1 MPAKPITQPI
11 GDNATEKI
19 TSLKS
24 VCAAWGQNGCTWR
37 VLFLPLRPLPGGSGQ
52 HLVCHMD
59 NLFLQAVE
67 GISTPLASAGVV
79 QLLGLPSLHYGG
91 CIKPHYLNWCLAD
104 PISSTQRDVIKAVL
118 VAVAWV
124 AMDTSKLIL
133 YHGKEYMLLS
143 SHTHRMSIGNQS
155 VPQLLYWWLA
165 ASAMTSHKLGC
176 SLR

>member
-1 MPAKPITQPI
+1 MVAHGEFFSCHSDPCQEEVVSILY
-11 GDNATEKI
+11 ATWTTFSCRLWK
-19 TSLKS
+19 
-24 VCAAWGQNGCTWR
+24 G
-37 VLFLPLRPLPGGSGQ
+37 FPH
-52 HLVCHMD
+52 HLH
-59 NLFLQAVE
+59 
-67 GISTPLASAGVV
+67 
-79 QLLGLPSLHYGG
+79 LLGLCSYWVFPPYPLVHYGG
-91 CIKPHYLNWCLAD
+91 CIKPHYLNWCLGD
-104 PISSTQRDVIKAVL
+104 PISSTQRDVIKVVL

-155 VPQLLYWWLA
+155 VPQLLYWWWLA